1 MVTLVAERRIGGR
14 ILYFCEAC
22 GLAYEERI
30 WAEKCEDF
38 CSKHNACSLQITR
51 HAVNVDLEDL
61 EK

>member
-1 MVTLVAERRIGGR
+1 MVAERRIGGR

-51 HAVNVDLEDL
+51 HAVNVVSRI
-61 EK
+61 